1 MSLMRRK
8 LPNRRPQITSKVQ
21 YIDVYA
27 SGRPLEIEIS
37 FGLDESRTIKEC
49 FISSKSHPLTP
60 LLNDVCILIS
70 RLLQHGDTI
79 ESLAEGLGEN
89 RLMDESA
96 FGHAAPASFI
106 GAIVRQGT
114 AVQHDI
120 NTERSR

>member
-1 MSLMRRK
+1 MTRTK
-8 LPNRRPQITSKVQ
+8 LPPRRPQITSKVQ

-27 SGRPLEIEIS
+27 SGRPMEIEIS
-37 FGLDESRTIKEC
+37 FGLDDQRTIKEC

-89 RLMDESA
+89 RLMDETA

-106 GAIVRQGT
+106 GAIARQGVT
-114 AVQHDI
+114 VQRDLKS
-120 NTERSR
+120 TPSDE